1 MTKLPVAIIGGG
13 PVGLAAAAHLLERG
27 ERPAVFEAGATVG
40 ASVRDW
46 GHVRLFSPW
55 EFNLDAASARM
66 LTGAGWEM
74 PPADE
79 LPTGAELYQRYLRPL
94 SELPAMRPV
103 IHTGARVAGISR
115 RQLDKV
121 KDSGREQAP
130 FQLHIVTAD
139 GAESLVE
146 ARAVIDAS
154 GTWHKLNPMGANG
167 LPAMGEAALRQRIA
181 YGLPDVKGVER
192 LRYAGKRVL
201 VVGSGHSAINV
212 LLDLIELR
220 ADYPATELVWVM
232 RGDNLQKVYGGGEA
246 DALEARGQL
255 GLRIK
260 AAVDAGALQI
270 VAPFAITEVAAMG
283 AGLCVRGDANGETQG
298 YYADELIVCTGAR
311 PDLAMLRELRLD
323 LDPVVEATRS
333 LAPLIDPNLHSCGT
347 VRPHGEAELRQPEK
361 DFYIIGMKS
370 YGRAPTFLMATGYE
384 QARSVAAALC
394 GDWEAARAVQLNL
407 PETGVCITDYVVD
420 GRCCEPVTAPGGLVA
435 LGEIPIA
442 NGEFSGRSVQ
452 VERCC

>member
-27 ERPAVFEAGATVG
+27 ETPVLFETGATVG
-40 ASVRDW
+40 ASVLDW
-46 GHVRLFSPW
+46 GHAQLFSPW
-55 EFNLDAASARM
+55 EFNVDEASAR
-66 LTGAGWEM
+66 LLEQSGWQM
-74 PPADE
+74 PPAAE
-79 LPTGAELYQRYLRPL
+79 LPTGAELVERYLRPL
-94 SELPAMRPV
+94 AELPAMRAV
-103 IHTGARVAGISR
+103 IHTGARVAGVSR
-115 RQLDKV
+115 RRLDKV
-121 KDSGREQAP
+121 KDQAREQTP
-130 FQLHIVTAD
+130 FQLHIVADD

-154 GTWHKLNPMGANG
+154 GAWRQLNPMGANG
-167 LPAMGEAALRQRIA
+167 LPAIGETALRQRIA
-181 YGLPDVKGVER
+181 YGLPDVKGRER
-192 LRYAGKRVL
+192 GRYAGKRVL

-220 ADYPATELVWVM
+220 VDYPATEIIWAM

-255 GLRIK
+255 GMRIK
-260 AAVDAGALQI
+260 AAVAAGGLEIA
-270 VAPFAITEVAAMG
+270 APFSISAIEAAG
-283 AGLCVRGDANGETQG
+283 AGLRVTGQQAGRQRQLA
-298 YYADELIVCTGAR
+298 ADEIVVCAGAR
-311 PDLAMLRELRLD
+311 PDLAILRELRLD
-323 LDPVVEATRS
+323 LDPALESSRA

-394 GDWEAARAVQLNL
+394 GDWAAARDLRLKL
-407 PETGVCITDYVVD
+407 PETGVCITDYAVAD
-420 GRCCEPVTAPGGLVA
+420 ACCAPAAAQPALLA
-435 LGEIPIA
+435 LGEIAIA
-442 NGEFSGRSVQ
+442 NGEFGAPPLRA
-452 VERCC
+452 ERCC